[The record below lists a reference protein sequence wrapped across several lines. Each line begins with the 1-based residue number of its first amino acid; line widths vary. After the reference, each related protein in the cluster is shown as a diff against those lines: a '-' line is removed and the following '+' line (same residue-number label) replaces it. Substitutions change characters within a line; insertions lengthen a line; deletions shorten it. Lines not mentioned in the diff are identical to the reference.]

1 MRVWIGEPDPQSIA
15 WVYHPS
21 AKDPGD
27 RASLIRT
34 IEHYGY
40 NSFMV
45 ELYSVDDL
53 YWVEELDAGAK
64 LLEATTGVQFHINVH
79 VHGKN
84 QEVVDFI
91 NKSPY
96 LEYVPVV
103 RVK

>member
-1 MRVWIGEPDPQSIA
+1 MRVWIGDPDPQSVA

-21 AKDPGD
+21 AKTKEDQV
-27 RASLIRT
+27 SLIKT

-45 ELYSVDDL
+45 ELYSVNDL

-79 VHGKN
+79 VHADRLDVI
-84 QEVVDFI
+84 EFI
-91 NKSPY
+91 NNSPY
-96 LEYVPVV
+96 LEYVPIVGV
-103 RVK
+103 